1 MDRVH
6 PSTDR
11 SYGARE
17 NRARMLLA
25 IQDLEQALAAASFDR
40 EGVWAQRLIDSL
52 GSLQTALRE
61 TGESADSEDSMLGVL
76 VSDFPRLQGRA
87 DRLRKDY
94 DALQKQVEKIC
105 LDLLVDSPA
114 SPRDVE
120 QTREQLA
127 HLLARLRYV
136 QSIETELLFEAYQ
149 VDVGVGD

>member
-6 PSTDR
+6 VSTDR
-11 SYGARE
+11 SCGARE
-17 NRARMLLA
+17 DRARMLLA
-25 IQDLEQALAAASFDR
+25 IQDLEQALATASFDR

-61 TGESADSEDSMLGVL
+61 TRESAQSEGSMLGVL
-76 VSDFPRLQGRA
+76 VRECPRLQGRA

-105 LDLLVDSPA
+105 LDLLADSPT
-114 SPRDVE
+114 SPQDVE

-127 HLLARLRYV
+127 HLLAKLRHV
-136 QSIETELLFEAYQ
+136 QAIETELLFEAYQ
-149 VDVGVGD
+149 VDIGVGD